1 MKYTVS
7 AGDNLIT
14 IAKKYQVSLK
24 ELMDLNSIKT
34 PNLIYLGQEIDI
46 PEDGEQL
53 ESKGLTVSNIN
64 AKIEDFI
71 NFLEGKKLKKQLD
84 IDSKKNIAN
93 LFETCLQFNV
103 TDLKEVAYILATVHW
118 ETNRTYN
125 PIEEYGKGRGHD
137 YGVPYKGTGKVYYG
151 RGFVQIT
158 WFDNYERFT
167 KILHRLGY
175 NIDLINNP
183 DQALKPEIATLI
195 LIIGMRDG
203 KFTGVDLDDYFDPIK
218 SDWYNA
224 RKIINGLDK
233 AVIISEIAKEIYYII
248 K

>member
-53 ESKGLTVSNIN
+53 ESKGLTGSNIN

-84 IDSKKNIAN
+84 IDSKRNIAN
-93 LFETCLQFNV
+93 LFETCLQQC
-103 TDLKEVAYILATVHW
+103 
-118 ETNRTYN
+118 
-125 PIEEYGKGRGHD
+125 
-137 YGVPYKGTGKVYYG
+137 TGKLIEPIIQLKSMVKGEVMITESHIKELEKFIMVEDLYSL
-151 RGFVQIT
+151 RGIIT
-158 WFDNYERFT
+158 MQ
-167 KILHRLGY
+167 
-175 NIDLINNP
+175 DL
-183 DQALKPEIATLI
+183 LKFYLVWDI
-195 LIIGMRDG
+195 M
-203 KFTGVDLDDYFDPIK
+203 
-218 SDWYNA
+218 
-224 RKIINGLDK
+224 
-233 AVIISEIAKEIYYII
+233 
-248 K
+248 

>member
-53 ESKGLTVSNIN
+53 ESKGLTGSNIN

-84 IDSKKNIAN
+84 IDSKRNIAN

-151 RGFVQIT
+151 RGFVQLT
-158 WFDNYERFT
+158 WYNNYARFT
-167 KILHRLGY
+167 QILSRLGY
-175 NIDLINNP
+175 NVDLINYP
-183 DQALKPEIATLI
+183 EQACNADIAAK
-195 LIIGMRDG
+195 IIVAGMRDG
-203 KFTGVDLDDYFDPIK
+203 NFTGHRLDDYFNPLK
-218 SDWYNA
+218 ADWFNA
-224 RKIINGLDK
+224 RQIINKTDR
-233 AVIISEIAKEIYYII
+233 AVIIKEIALEMYYIL